1 MTDDL
6 VKRLSGIADVL
17 TDLFPEFSKDINA
30 AADRIEKFRS
40 ALRQISDD
48 GNWDSAGCWE
58 GTSYPDEIAR
68 AALGEKKDD

>member
-17 TDLFPEFSKDINA
+17 TVLFPEFSKDINA
-30 AADRIEKFRS
+30 AAARIEQLQA
-40 ALRQISDD
+40 ALKRAAHELDM
-48 GNWDSAGCWE
+48 E
-58 GTSYPDEIAR
+58 GVENNYAI